1 MKKQCLSLIV
11 VSALLLGLLLTG
23 CGQPEKKTEEL
34 PAGLHLVVE
43 GLPEIESFSGREYEP
58 AFDSY
63 TKVTGAVLYR
73 SGEKTPLEPTDE
85 RVIRLMN
92 FIDYS
97 RKEFNSYVLQGTVD
111 ENTIDAWYCFDNML
125 EITLETPETSFYA
138 GVVLVSGN
146 SYLTLLKR
154 KGETGGRVAGRY
166 YPYMSLF
173 RETKKTSGWPDQ
185 FSCETSGTMPWID
198 LLQYAGIIEAE

>member
-58 AFDSY
+58 AYDYY
-63 TKVTGAVLYR
+63 TKVTGTVLYR
-73 SGEKTPLEPTDE
+73 SGEKTQLEPTDE
-85 RVIRLMN
+85 RVIQLMN

-97 RKEFNSYVLQGTVD
+97 DKNQYSYLLQGVVD
-111 ENTIDAWYCFDNML
+111 EDTINAWYCLDNML
-125 EITLETPETSFYA
+125 EITLETPETSSYA
-138 GVVLVSGN
+138 GVLLVSGN
-146 SYLTLLKR
+146 SYLTLFKW
-154 KGETGGRVAGRY
+154 KGETGERVAGRY